1 MVYRSLSQ
9 VGENVALPQCHT
21 NDTQNIRSQ
30 SLSNLHMTM
39 QVGGLTEKVHNMS
52 SPSRL
57 GSFDKDM
64 AAALGA
70 VALPVCS
77 FSALRRVDI
86 II

>member
-1 MVYRSLSQ
+1 M
-9 VGENVALPQCHT
+9 ALPQCHT
-21 NDTQNIRSQ
+21 NDSQNKPSQ
-30 SLSNLHMTM
+30 RVSNLHMSM
-39 QVGGLTEKVHNMS
+39 QVGSLTETVHTMS

>member
-1 MVYRSLSQ
+1 MS
-9 VGENVALPQCHT
+9 
-21 NDTQNIRSQ
+21 
-30 SLSNLHMTM
+30 M
-39 QVGGLTEKVHNMS
+39 QVGWLTEKVHNMS

-64 AAALGA
+64 AAAVGA

-86 II
+86 MVNILSNHYRRP